1 MLVST
6 TIWHRLP
13 LLALTGLL
21 ACSSN
26 SNSADAPVATARAQN
41 EEKIKGADITR
52 KQLADADFLVK
63 TASNGLLEQELAKL
77 AQAKASTVVLRAYG
91 PRLLQSRLDVL
102 GALRTLAAAK
112 QLAVPASMGKNEQ
125 TAYHEVAK
133 LVGPAQDKQLLE
145 TLVRALKKDRDAFGS
160 MEKDAYDGDIRAFA
174 ARYGQPVRDQLAA
187 AEATQEAV
195 EK

>member
-6 TIWHRLP
+6 TIWRRLL
-13 LLALTGLL
+13 LLALAGLP

-26 SNSADAPVATARAQN
+26 SNPADAPVATARAQN

-77 AQAKASTVVLRAYG
+77 AQVKASTVVLRAYG
-91 PRLLQSRLDVL
+91 SRLLQSRRDML
-102 GALRTLAAAK
+102 GALHTLAAAK
-112 QLAVPASMGKNEQ
+112 QLAVPANMGKNEQ

-187 AEATQEAV
+187 AEATQKAIEN
-195 EK
+195 